1 MVARKKQSLMNSA
14 MILVASTVI
23 VKIIGVLYKIP
34 ITEII
39 GLEGYGYF
47 ESAYNVYIPI
57 YSIALAGLPVAVSR
71 MVAHYSALGRFRD
84 VRRVQK
90 IAFRLFLITG
100 LLGTVLLFAIAYPY
114 AYFLVDT
121 PALLPL
127 ILVIAPSV
135 LICALMSS
143 YRGYYNGLRNMYPS
157 AISEVI
163 EAFVKAGAGIWLS
176 KMVVDRA
183 LAAFHAGEPVFG
195 QLFLTEKDVIA
206 AAAPKSAVAAIAG
219 VTLSTVFSL
228 LFLVLRHRIVGD
240 RITRDELRASV
251 RPEKAEHVAKRMME
265 IATPIVL
272 SSLIFSLTSFI
283 DSTTVLNRLGAVAT
297 NHPDVLRQIYADA
310 YSVYD
315 IQDIKLFLMGA
326 YGIALNFKNLLPT
339 LTVTL
344 GTSAIPVLTEAWT
357 LRQKGTIK
365 RSIESVLRVTM
376 LLALPTGIGMAAL
389 AEPIIR
395 LLYSSEEVLAGL
407 SVSAPTMVA
416 FGLSAFLIASSQPL
430 TSMLQGIGRSDIPL
444 YSTTIGAVLKISINF
459 VLIAIPEI
467 NIFGAVIGSI
477 VCYASIVL
485 INYISLVAITKV
497 KVNLLQIFFKPLF
510 CALLCGAAAWASH
523 GLLAKAM
530 PPKIATLVAIAVAG
544 VVYAVSLLY
553 TRAIT
558 KHEVHMM
565 PLGKKIAPLLEKY
578 RLIG

>member
-1 MVARKKQSLMNSA
+1 MNSA

-23 VKIIGVLYKIP
+23 VKIIGILYKIP

-100 LLGTVLLFAIAYPY
+100 FLGTALLLAIAYPY

-121 PALLPL
+121 PEILPL
-127 ILVIAPSV
+127 LLVIAPAV
-135 LICALMSS
+135 LICALMSA

-163 EAFVKAGAGIWLS
+163 EAFIKAGAGIWLA
-176 KMVVDRA
+176 KLVVDRA
-183 LAAFHAGEPVFG
+183 LAEFHANGVVFG
-195 QLFLTEKDVIA
+195 QIFTSEKDVIV
-206 AAAPKSAVAAIAG
+206 AAAPKSAMAAIAG
-219 VTLSTVFSL
+219 VTISTVFSL
-228 LFLVLRHRIVGD
+228 LFLVLRHRFVGD
-240 RITRDELRASV
+240 RISQEELRASV
-251 RPEKAEHVAKRMME
+251 RPEKAEHVAKRMLE

-272 SSLIFSLTSFI
+272 SSLIFNLTSFI
-283 DSTTVLNRLGAVAT
+283 DSTTVLNRLGTVAA
-297 NHPDVLRQIYADA
+297 NNPDIMRSMYAEA
-310 YSVYD
+310 YEVYD
-315 IQDIKLFLMGA
+315 IQDIKAFLLGA

-339 LTVTL
+339 LTMTL
-344 GTSAIPVLTEAWT
+344 GVSAIPVLTEAWT
-357 LRQKGTIK
+357 LKQKGTIK

-376 LLALPTGIGMAAL
+376 LLALPAGIGMAAL

-395 LLYSSEEVLAGL
+395 LLYNSQEVLAGL

-416 FGLSAFLIASSQPL
+416 FGLSAFLIASSQPT

-444 YSTTIGAVLKISINF
+444 YSTTIGAVLKIAINF

-477 VCYASIVL
+477 VCYSVIVL
-485 INYISLVAITKV
+485 INYVSLIAITKV

-510 CALLCGAAAWASH
+510 CALLCGGAAWASY
-523 GLLAKAM
+523 GLLSRVIH
-530 PPKIATLVAIAVAG
+530 PKLSTLIAVAVAMIVY
-544 VVYAVSLLY
+544 VVALLY

-565 PLGKKIAPLLEKY
+565 PMGKKISPLLEKY
-578 RLIG
+578 KLIG